1 MTSTTAANAQA
12 CGAAVTIAGNLTSVV
27 QPTNSAL
34 ARAALRAAMQAAG
47 VQACLVPS
55 ADPHLSEY
63 LPDYWQVRPWLTGF
77 SGSVGTV
84 VITQDFAGLWVDSRY
99 WVQAEAELAG
109 TDVTLMKI
117 GVATDPAHT
126 GWLAAHLAE
135 GSTVAVDGR
144 ALGLAARDT
153 LRDLLTPRG
162 ITLRLDLD
170 LPGQCWPERPPLPT
184 AAVRDLPV
192 DIAGASRQ
200 DKLTRVREAMHEQGA
215 QWHLLSTLD
224 DIAWLLN
231 LRGSDVSFNPVF
243 MSHVLIGP
251 ADAQLFVLP
260 GKVDTSLANLLAESQ
275 VFVQPYEAVSQVLAE
290 LPEKDVLLF
299 DPARTTCALIDRLRT
314 RTVRAINPSTFF
326 KSQKTAFEL
335 THVRRVMEQDGA
347 ALCAF
352 FAWLEKAIVGSDVTP
367 LNELMIDERLLALR
381 SEQPGFVSRSFGT
394 ISAFNANGAMPHYR
408 PTQASHAQ
416 IKGDGLLLIDSGAQ
430 YLGGTTDIT
439 RVVPVGTPTEP
450 QKDDY
455 TAVLKAMIA
464 LSRLK
469 FPRGV
474 ASPMLDAVARAP
486 LWDRLAEYGH
496 GTGHGVGYYLN
507 VHEGP
512 QVISYRAAPAPH
524 TAMQPGMITSN
535 EPGLYRPGRWG
546 IRIENLVCNQ
556 SAGESEFGEFLEFE
570 TLTLCPIDMTCIQV
584 SQLRDD
590 EIAWLN
596 GYHQEVRKRLAPRLE
611 GDGLAWLLRR
621 TEPLGR

>member
-1 MTSTTAANAQA
+1 M
-12 CGAAVTIAGNLTSVV
+12 
-27 QPTNSAL
+27 
-34 ARAALRAAMQAAG
+34 RAAG

-63 LPDYWQVRPWLTGF
+63 LPDYWQLRPWLTGF

-84 VITQDFAGLWVDSRY
+84 VVTHDFAGLWVDSRY

-109 TDVTLMKI
+109 SEVTLMKI
-117 GVATDPAHT
+117 GVATDPAHST
-126 GWLAAHLAE
+126 WLATHLAE
-135 GSTVAVDGR
+135 GATLAVDGR
-144 ALGLAARDT
+144 ALGLSARDA
-153 LRDLLTPRG
+153 LLELLTPRG
-162 ITLRLDLD
+162 IALTLDLD
-170 LPGQCWPERPPLPT
+170 LPGQCWPDRPSLPT
-184 AAVRDLPV
+184 APVRDLPLE
-192 DIAGASRQ
+192 IAGASRQ
-200 DKLTRVREAMHEQGA
+200 DKLARVRQVMLEQGT

-243 MSHVLIGP
+243 MSHVLLGLN
-251 ADAQLFVLP
+251 DAQLFVLP
-260 GKVDTSLANLLAESQ
+260 GKVDASLASQ
-275 VFVQPYEAVSQVLAE
+275 LKLDNIQLRPYDTVARVLAE
-290 LPEKDVLLF
+290 LPAKDALLF

-314 RTVRAINPSTFF
+314 RTVRAMNPSTFF

-335 THVRRVMEQDGA
+335 NHVRRVMEQDGA

-352 FAWLEKAIVGSDVTP
+352 FAWLEQAIACSDSTP

-439 RVVPVGTPTEP
+439 RVVPVGQPTEP

-464 LSRLK
+464 LSCLK
-469 FPRGV
+469 FPRGI

-486 LWDRLAEYGH
+486 LWDRLADYGH

-556 SAGESEFGEFLEFE
+556 SAGEAEFGEFLEFE

-584 SQLRDD
+584 GQLRDD

-596 GYHQEVRKRLAPRLE
+596 AYHQEVCRRLAPRLG
-611 GDGLAWLLRR
+611 GDGLAWLLQR
-621 TEPLGR
+621 TQPLSR

>member
-1 MTSTTAANAQA
+1 MTTTVPTSSPSAA
-12 CGAAVTIAGNLTSVV
+12 L
-27 QPTNSAL
+27 
-34 ARAALRAAMQAAG
+34 AALRAAMQAAN

-63 LPDYWQVRPWLTGF
+63 LPDYWQLRPWLTGF

-84 VITQDFAGLWVDSRY
+84 VVTHDFAGLWVDSRY

-109 TDVTLMKI
+109 SEVTLMKI

-126 GWLAAHLAE
+126 MWLATHLAQ
-135 GSTVAVDGR
+135 GATVAVDGR
-144 ALGLAARDT
+144 ALGLSSRDA
-153 LRDLLTPRG
+153 LLELLTPRG
-162 ITLRLDLD
+162 IALKLELD
-170 LPGQCWPERPPLPT
+170 LPGQCWPDRPSLPT
-184 AAVRDLPV
+184 AAVRDLPLE
-192 DIAGASRQ
+192 IAGASRQ
-200 DKLTRVREAMHEQGA
+200 DKLARVRQVMLEQGT

-243 MSHVLIGP
+243 MSHVLLGLN
-251 ADAQLFVLP
+251 DAQLFVLP
-260 GKVDTSLANLLAESQ
+260 GKVDAALAGRLAQ
-275 VFVQPYEAVSQVLAE
+275 DNIQIRPYETVALVLAE
-290 LPEKDVLLF
+290 LPAKDTLLF

-314 RTVRAINPSTFF
+314 RTVRAMNPSIFF
-326 KSQKTAFEL
+326 KSQKTPFEL
-335 THVRRVMEQDGA
+335 NHVRRVMEQDGA
-347 ALCAF
+347 ALCSF
-352 FAWLEKAIVGSDVTP
+352 FAWLEQAIACSDATP

-381 SEQPGFVSRSFGT
+381 AEQSGFVSRSFGT

-416 IKGDGLLLIDSGAQ
+416 IKGNGLLLIDSGAQ

-512 QVISYRAAPAPH
+512 QVISYRAAPAAH

-596 GYHQEVRKRLAPRLE
+596 AYHQEVCRRLAPRLGGE
-611 GDGLAWLLRR
+611 GLAWLLQR
-621 TEPLGR
+621 TRPLTR

>member
-1 MTSTTAANAQA
+1 MTTTASTSSPS
-12 CGAAVTIAGNLTSVV
+12 AAL
-27 QPTNSAL
+27 
-34 ARAALRAAMQAAG
+34 AALRAAMQTAG

-63 LPDYWQVRPWLTGF
+63 LPDYWQLRPWLTGF

-84 VITQDFAGLWVDSRY
+84 VVTQDFAGLWVDSRY

-109 TDVTLMKI
+109 SEVTLMKI

-126 GWLAAHLAE
+126 LWLATHLAK
-135 GSTVAVDGR
+135 GATVSVDGR
-144 ALGLAARDT
+144 ALGLAARDA
-153 LRDLLTPRG
+153 LLELLTPRG
-162 ITLRLDLD
+162 IALKLDLD
-170 LPGQCWPERPPLPT
+170 LAGQCWPDRPSLPT
-184 AAVRDLPV
+184 AAVRDLPLA
-192 DIAGASRQ
+192 IAGASRQ
-200 DKLTRVREAMHEQGA
+200 DKLARVRQVMLEQGT

-243 MSHVLIGP
+243 MSHVLLGLD
-251 ADAQLFVLP
+251 DAQLFVLP
-260 GKVDTSLANLLAESQ
+260 GKVDAALASRLAQ
-275 VFVQPYEAVSQVLAE
+275 DNIQIRPYETVAQVLAE
-290 LPEKDVLLF
+290 LPEKDALLF
-299 DPARTTCALIDRLRT
+299 DPVRTTCALIDRLRT
-314 RTVRAINPSTFF
+314 RTVRAMNPSTFF

-335 THVRRVMEQDGA
+335 NHVRRVMEQDGA
-347 ALCAF
+347 ALCTF
-352 FAWLEKAIVGSDVTP
+352 FAWLEQAIACCDTTP

-381 SEQPGFVSRSFGT
+381 SEQPGFISRSFGT

-474 ASPMLDAVARAP
+474 ASPMLDAVARA
-486 LWDRLAEYGH
+486 R
-496 GTGHGVGYYLN
+496 
-507 VHEGP
+507 
-512 QVISYRAAPAPH
+512 RAAAAAH
-524 TAMQPGMITSN
+524 DSQAQRHR
-535 EPGLYRPGRWG
+535 LRPGR
-546 IRIENLVCNQ
+546 
-556 SAGESEFGEFLEFE
+556 
-570 TLTLCPIDMTCIQV
+570 
-584 SQLRDD
+584 
-590 EIAWLN
+590 
-596 GYHQEVRKRLAPRLE
+596 PR
-611 GDGLAWLLRR
+611 GAATRGW
-621 TEPLGR
+621 P

>member
-1 MTSTTAANAQA
+1 MTSTMLNA
-12 CGAAVTIAGNLTSVV
+12 GTFD
-27 QPTNSAL
+27 AL
-34 ARAALRAAMQAAG
+34 AALRAAMQAAR

-84 VITQDFAGLWVDSRY
+84 VVTHDFAGLWVDSRY
-99 WVQAEAELAG
+99 WVQAEAELVG
-109 TDVTLMKI
+109 TGIILMKI
-117 GVATDPAHT
+117 GVASDPAHAH
-126 GWLAAHLAE
+126 WLAAQLAE
-135 GSTVAVDGR
+135 GATVAVDGR
-144 ALGLAARDT
+144 ALGLAARDA
-153 LRDLLTPRG
+153 LLELLTPRG
-162 ITLRLDLD
+162 IALKLDLD
-170 LPGQCWPERPPLPT
+170 LPGQCWPERPALPT
-184 AAVRDLPV
+184 AAVRDLPLE
-192 DIAGASRQ
+192 IAGTSRQ
-200 DKLTRVREAMHEQGA
+200 DKLARVREAMLEKGA

-243 MSHVLIGP
+243 MAHVLIGLN
-251 ADAQLFVLP
+251 DARLFVLP
-260 GKVDTSLANLLAESQ
+260 GKVDAALANSLALADIE
-275 VFVQPYEAVSQVLAE
+275 VRPYDSVAQVLAE
-290 LPEKDVLLF
+290 LSETDVLLF

-314 RTVRAINPSTFF
+314 RTVRAMNPSTFF
-326 KSQKTAFEL
+326 KSQKTEFEL
-335 THVRRVMEQDGA
+335 NHVRRVMEQDGA

-352 FAWLEKAIVGSDVTP
+352 FAWLEQAIASSAVTP

-381 SEQPGFVSRSFGT
+381 AAQPGFVSRSFGT

-524 TAMQPGMITSN
+524 TAMQLGMITSN

-570 TLTLCPIDMTCIQV
+570 TLTLCPIDTTCIVV

-590 EIAWLN
+590 ELAWLN
-596 GYHQEVRKRLAPRLE
+596 AYHQEVRASLAPRLDGE
-611 GDGLAWLLRR
+611 GLDWLLRR
-621 TEPLGR
+621 TQPLSR

>member
-1 MTSTTAANAQA
+1 MTSTMLNAGTFDA
-12 CGAAVTIAGNLTSVV
+12 LT
-27 QPTNSAL
+27 
-34 ARAALRAAMQAAG
+34 ALRAAMQAAR

-84 VITQDFAGLWVDSRY
+84 VVTHDFAGLWVDSRY
-99 WVQAEAELAG
+99 WVQAEAELVG
-109 TDVTLMKI
+109 TGITLMKI
-117 GVATDPAHT
+117 GVASDPAHAN
-126 GWLAAHLAE
+126 WLAAQLAE
-135 GSTVAVDGR
+135 GATVAVDGR
-144 ALGLAARDT
+144 ALGLAARDA
-153 LRDLLTPRG
+153 LLELLTPRG
-162 ITLRLDLD
+162 IALKLDLD
-170 LPGQCWPERPPLPT
+170 LPGQCWPERPALPT
-184 AAVRDLPV
+184 AAVRDLPLE
-192 DIAGASRQ
+192 IAGTSRQ
-200 DKLTRVREAMHEQGA
+200 DKLARVREAMLEKGA

-243 MSHVLIGP
+243 MAHVLIGLN
-251 ADAQLFVLP
+251 DARLFVLP
-260 GKVDTSLANLLAESQ
+260 GKVDVALANSLALADIE
-275 VFVQPYEAVSQVLAE
+275 VRPYDSVAQVLAE
-290 LPEKDVLLF
+290 LPETDVLLF

-314 RTVRAINPSTFF
+314 HTVRAMNPSTFF

-335 THVRRVMEQDGA
+335 NHVRRIMEQDGA

-352 FAWLEKAIVGSDVTP
+352 FAWLEQAIASSAATP

-381 SEQPGFVSRSFGT
+381 AAQPGFVSRSFGT

-524 TAMQPGMITSN
+524 TAMQLGMITSN

-570 TLTLCPIDMTCIQV
+570 TLTLCPIDTTCIVV

-590 EIAWLN
+590 ELAWLN
-596 GYHQEVRKRLAPRLE
+596 AYHQEVRARLAPRLE
-611 GDGLAWLLRR
+611 GEGLDWLLHR
-621 TEPLGR
+621 TQPLGR

>member
-1 MTSTTAANAQA
+1 MTTA
-12 CGAAVTIAGNLTSVV
+12 VSTSN
-27 QPTNSAL
+27 PASAL
-34 ARAALRAAMQAAG
+34 VLLRAAMHAAK
-47 VQACLVPS
+47 VQACLLPS

-84 VITQDFAGLWVDSRY
+84 VVTQDFAGVWVDSRY
-99 WVQAEAELAG
+99 WVQAETELAG
-109 TDVTLMKI
+109 SDITLMKI

-126 GWLAAHLAE
+126 NWLAEKLAE
-135 GSTVAVDGR
+135 GATVAVDGR
-144 ALGLAARDT
+144 ALGLAARDA
-153 LRDLLTPRG
+153 LLELLTPRG
-162 ITLRLDLD
+162 ITLKLDLD
-170 LPGQCWPERPPLPT
+170 LPGQCWPDRPALPT
-184 AAVRDLPV
+184 AAVRDLPLE
-192 DIAGASRQ
+192 IAGASRQ
-200 DKLTRVREAMHEQGA
+200 DKLTRVREVMLEKGA

-243 MSHVLIGP
+243 MAHVLIGLN
-251 ADAQLFVLP
+251 DTQLFVLP
-260 GKVDTSLANLLAESQ
+260 GKVDAALANRLALENIQ
-275 VFVQPYEAVSQVLAE
+275 IRPYDTVAQVLAE
-290 LPEKDVLLF
+290 LPEQDVLLF

-314 RTVRAINPSTFF
+314 RTVRAMNPSTFF
-326 KSQKTAFEL
+326 KSQKTEFEL
-335 THVRRVMEQDGA
+335 NHVRRVMEQDGA
-347 ALCAF
+347 ALCSF
-352 FAWLEKAIVGSDVTP
+352 FAWLEQAIVCRDVTP
-367 LNELMIDERLLALR
+367 LNELMIDERLLVLR
-381 SEQPGFVSRSFGT
+381 SAQPGFVSRSFGT

-408 PTQASHAQ
+408 PTQASYAQ
-416 IKGDGLLLIDSGAQ
+416 IKGNGLLLIDSGAQ

-570 TLTLCPIDMTCIQV
+570 TLTLCPIDLTCIQV

-596 GYHQEVRKRLAPRLE
+596 AYHQEVRARLEPRLE

-621 TEPLGR
+621 TLPLSR

>member
-1 MTSTTAANAQA
+1 MT
-12 CGAAVTIAGNLTSVV
+12 TSVS
-27 QPTNSAL
+27 TSSSSDSL
-34 ARAALRAAMQAAG
+34 AALRAAMRAAN

-63 LPDYWQVRPWLTGF
+63 LPDYWQLRPWLTGF

-84 VITQDFAGLWVDSRY
+84 VVTQDFAGLWVDSRY

-109 TDVTLMKI
+109 SEVTLMKI

-126 GWLAAHLAE
+126 TWLATQLAD
-135 GSTVAVDGR
+135 GATVAVDGR
-144 ALGLAARDT
+144 ALGLSARDT
-153 LRDLLTPRG
+153 LLEVLTPRG
-162 ITLRLDLD
+162 IALKLDLD
-170 LPGQCWPERPPLPT
+170 LPGQCWPDRPSLPM
-184 AAVRDLPV
+184 AAVRDLPLE
-192 DIAGASRQ
+192 IAGASRQ
-200 DKLTRVREAMHEQGA
+200 DKLARVRQAMLEQGA

-243 MSHVLIGP
+243 MSHVLLGLN
-251 ADAQLFVLP
+251 DAQLFVLP
-260 GKVDTSLANLLAESQ
+260 GKVDATLASQ
-275 VFVQPYEAVSQVLAE
+275 LGRDNIQIRHYDAVAQVLAE
-290 LPEKDVLLF
+290 LPEKDTVLF

-314 RTVRAINPSTFF
+314 RTVRSMNPSTFF

-335 THVRRVMEQDGA
+335 NHVRRVMEQDGA

-352 FAWLEKAIVGSDVTP
+352 FAWLEQAIACSDATP

-381 SEQPGFVSRSFGT
+381 AEQPGFVSRSFGT

-439 RVVPVGTPTEP
+439 RVVSVGTPTEP

-469 FPRGV
+469 FPRGI

-546 IRIENLVCNQ
+546 IRIENLVCNL
-556 SAGESEFGEFLEFE
+556 SAGTSEFGEFLEFE
-570 TLTLCPIDMTCIQV
+570 TLTLCPIDTTCIQV
-584 SQLRDD
+584 DQLRAD
-590 EIAWLN
+590 ELAWLN
-596 GYHQEVRKRLAPRLE
+596 TYHQEVRRRLAPRVT
-611 GDGLAWLLRR
+611 GDGLAWLLRC
-621 TEPLGR
+621 TQPFGC

>member
-1 MTSTTAANAQA
+1 MTTTVSTSSPSAA
-12 CGAAVTIAGNLTSVV
+12 L
-27 QPTNSAL
+27 
-34 ARAALRAAMQAAG
+34 AALRAAMQAAN

-63 LPDYWQVRPWLTGF
+63 LPDYWQLRPWLTGF

-84 VITQDFAGLWVDSRY
+84 VVTHDFAGLWVDSRY

-109 TDVTLMKI
+109 SEVTLMKI
-117 GVATDPAHT
+117 GVATDPAHAT
-126 GWLAAHLAE
+126 WLATHLAE
-135 GSTVAVDGR
+135 GATVAVDGR
-144 ALGLAARDT
+144 ALGLSARDA
-153 LRDLLTPRG
+153 LLELLKPRG
-162 ITLRLDLD
+162 IALTLELD
-170 LPGQCWPERPPLPT
+170 LPGQCWPDRPSLPM
-184 AAVRDLPV
+184 AAVRDLPLE
-192 DIAGASRQ
+192 IAGASRQ
-200 DKLTRVREAMHEQGA
+200 DKLARVRQVMLEQGA

-243 MSHVLIGP
+243 MSHVLLGFN
-251 ADAQLFVLP
+251 DATLFVLP
-260 GKVDTSLANLLAESQ
+260 GKVDAALAARLAQ
-275 VFVQPYEAVSQVLAE
+275 DNIQIRPYEAVAQVLAE
-290 LPEKDVLLF
+290 LPEKDALLF

-314 RTVRAINPSTFF
+314 HTVRAMNPSTFF
-326 KSQKTAFEL
+326 KSQKTSFEL
-335 THVRRVMEQDGA
+335 DHVRRVMEQDGA
-347 ALCAF
+347 ALCTF
-352 FAWLEKAIVGSDVTP
+352 FAWLEQAIACSEATA

-584 SQLRDD
+584 GQLRDD

-596 GYHQEVRKRLAPRLE
+596 DYHQEVCRRLAPRLG
-611 GDGLAWLLRR
+611 GDGLVWLLRR
-621 TEPLGR
+621 TQPLTR

>member
-1 MTSTTAANAQA
+1 MTMTAS
-12 CGAAVTIAGNLTSVV
+12 AAL
-27 QPTNSAL
+27 
-34 ARAALRAAMQAAG
+34 AALRAAMQAGG

-84 VITQDFAGLWVDSRY
+84 VVTQDFAGLWVDSRY

-109 TDVTLMKI
+109 SDITLMKI

-126 GWLAAHLAE
+126 HWLTANLVE
-135 GSTVAVDGR
+135 GATVAVDGR
-144 ALGLAARDT
+144 ALGLAARDA
-153 LRDLLTPRG
+153 LLALLTPKG
-162 ITLRLDLD
+162 VQLKLDID

-184 AAVRDLPV
+184 AAVRDLPLE
-192 DIAGASRQ
+192 IAGASRQ
-200 DKLTRVREAMHEQGA
+200 DKLARVREAMQEQGA
-215 QWHLLSTLD
+215 QWHLVSTLD
-224 DIAWLLN
+224 DVAWLLN

-243 MSHVLIGP
+243 LSHVLIGL

-260 GKVDTSLANLLAESQ
+260 GKVDVGLANKLAESQ
-275 VFVQPYEAVSQVLAE
+275 VYVRPYETVAQVLAE
-290 LPEKDVLLF
+290 LPKTDVLLF
-299 DPARTTCALIDRLRT
+299 DPARTTCALIDRLRAH
-314 RTVRAINPSTFF
+314 TVRAINPSTFF
-326 KSQKTAFEL
+326 KSQKTTFEL
-335 THVRRVMEQDGA
+335 NHVRRVMEQDGA
-347 ALCAF
+347 ALCTF
-352 FAWLEKAIVGSDVTP
+352 FAWLEQAIAGSETAP

-381 SEQPGFVSRSFGT
+381 AQQPGFVSRSFGT

-408 PTQASHAQ
+408 PTPTSHAQ
-416 IKGDGLLLIDSGAQ
+416 IKGNGLLLIDSGAQ

-596 GYHQEVRKRLAPRLE
+596 TYHQEVRARLEPRLT
-611 GDGLAWLLRR
+611 GDGLAWLLQR
-621 TEPLGR
+621 TQPLIR